1 MTVFEQLAIAQV
13 YFAKVTKHS
22 DRRGWLVETFRE
34 DWLTTPELAMAKPVM
49 SYVSLTHP
57 GVVRGPHE
65 HREQTDYFAFL
76 GPSTFRVFLW
86 DNRPSS
92 SSYGKHLIVE
102 FGEQNPGLLIVPPG
116 VVHAYKNIGQQDG
129 LVLNFPNRLFA
140 GRDKREPV
148 DEIRHE
154 DDSNSRFRVEELT

>member
-1 MTVFEQLAIAQV
+1 MFEELAIVQV
-13 YFAKVTKHS
+13 YLAKVTRHS
-22 DRRGWLVETFRE
+22 DPRGWLAETFRE
-34 DWLTTPELAMAKPVM
+34 DWLAAPELAAVGPVM

-65 HREQTDYFAFL
+65 HREQTDYFGFL
-76 GPSTFRVFLW
+76 GPSTFKVFLW

-92 SSYGKHLIVE
+92 PSFRKRLAVE
-102 FGEQNPGLLIVPPG
+102 LGEQSPGLLIVPPG
-116 VVHAYKNIGQQDG
+116 VVHAYKNTGDRDG

-140 GRDKREPV
+140 GWDKKEPV

-154 DDSNSRFRVEELT
+154 DDSDSRFRIEELM